1 MINVLSGADRDR
13 FPQVFDQM
21 FRARA
26 AVFKDRLGWEV
37 AVEDGLEIDR
47 YDRSEDTV
55 YVVAA
60 DAEGQLTG
68 SLRLLP
74 TTGDTM
80 LRHEFSAFFEEPVD
94 VESPTAWECT
104 RFCVHPPRRGERAEA
119 MRQVSSDLLIGLCE
133 LCLNSG
139 VEHIVGL
146 YDERMTRIYQRIG
159 WTPDPLAESRS
170 HRGHLIVGL
179 WEASPRAL
187 DRMRG
192 LASRVRT
199 PLPLRHAA

>member
-1 MINVLSGADRDR
+1 MIQILSGGDRAR

-26 AVFKDRLGWEV
+26 AIFKDRLGWEV
-37 AVEDGLEIDR
+37 DVANGLEIDR
-47 YDRSEDTV
+47 YDRCDDTV
-55 YVVAA
+55 YLVASDA
-60 DAEGQLTG
+60 DGHLTG

-80 LRHEFSAFFEEPVD
+80 LRYEFADFFDAPVD

-104 RFCVHPPRRGERAEA
+104 RFCVHPPRHGARAE
-119 MRQVSSDLLIGLCE
+119 LLIGLCA
-133 LCLNSG
+133 LCLESG
-139 VEHIVGL
+139 IEHIVGL
-146 YDERMTRIYQRIG
+146 YDERMTRIYGRIG

-179 WEASPRAL
+179 WEATPHALERMHARSAAPRAL
-187 DRMRG
+187 
-192 LASRVRT
+192 
-199 PLPLRHAA
+199 PLRQAA

>member
-1 MINVLSGADRDR
+1 MIKIFSGADRTR
-13 FPQVFDQM
+13 FSQDFDQM

-47 YDRSEDTV
+47 YDRCDDTV
-55 YVVAA
+55 YVVASDA
-60 DAEGQLTG
+60 DGHLTG

-80 LRHEFSAFFEEPVD
+80 LRYEFADFFDEPVD

-119 MRQVSSDLLIGLCE
+119 MRQVSSDLLIGLCD
-133 LCLNSG
+133 LCLTSG
-139 VEHIVGL
+139 IEHIVGL
-146 YDERMTRIYQRIG
+146 YDARMTRIYQRIG
-159 WTPDPLAESRS
+159 WTPDLLAESHS
-170 HRGHLIVGL
+170 ARGHLVVGL
-179 WEASPRAL
+179 WEATPRAL
-187 DRMRG
+187 ERMQALSVR
-192 LASRVRT
+192 SRT
-199 PLPLRHAA
+199 LPLRQAA

>member
-1 MINVLSGADRDR
+1 MIKIFSGADRDR
-13 FPQVFDQM
+13 FSQDFDQM

-26 AVFKDRLGWEV
+26 AIFKDRLGWEV
-37 AVEDGLEIDR
+37 DVEDGLEIDR
-47 YDRSEDTV
+47 YDRCDDTV
-55 YVVAA
+55 YLVASDA
-60 DAEGQLTG
+60 DGHLTG

-80 LRHEFSAFFEEPVD
+80 LRHEFSDFFDEPVD

-104 RFCVHPPRRGERAEA
+104 RFCVHPPRRGMRAEA
-119 MRQVSSDLLIGLCE
+119 MRTVSSDLLIGLCE

-139 VEHIVGL
+139 IEHIVGL
-146 YDERMTRIYQRIG
+146 YDERMNRIYQRIG

-179 WEASPRAL
+179 WEATPRAL
-187 DRMRG
+187 DRMHALSSRG
-192 LASRVRT
+192 RT
-199 PLPLRHAA
+199 LPVQQAA

>member
-1 MINVLSGADRDR
+1 MIKIFSGADRDR
-13 FPQVFDQM
+13 FSQDFDQM

-47 YDRSEDTV
+47 YDRCDDTV
-55 YVVAA
+55 YVVAS
-60 DAEGQLTG
+60 DPDGHLTG

-80 LRHEFSAFFEEPVD
+80 LRHEFSDFFDEPVD

-119 MRQVSSDLLIGLCE
+119 MRQVSSDLLIGLCD

-139 VEHIVGL
+139 IEHVVGL
-146 YDERMTRIYQRIG
+146 YDARMTRIYQRIG
-159 WTPDPLAESRS
+159 WTPDPLAESHS
-170 HRGHLIVGL
+170 YRGHLIVGL
-179 WEASPRAL
+179 WEATPRAL
-187 DRMRG
+187 ERMHALSAR
-192 LASRVRT
+192 SRT
-199 PLPLRHAA
+199 LPLRQAA